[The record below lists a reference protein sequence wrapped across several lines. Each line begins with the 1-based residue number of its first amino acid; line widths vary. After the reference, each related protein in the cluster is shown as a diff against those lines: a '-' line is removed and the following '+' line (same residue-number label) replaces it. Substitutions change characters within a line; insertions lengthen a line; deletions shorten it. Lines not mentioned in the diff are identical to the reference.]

1 MINTNPNNLA
11 CDYNNV
17 QDIFETYALKGS
29 IVEFGTMTGTTT
41 TAFANQFP
49 NTQIF
54 TIDHFQGLEK
64 TNKALPY
71 TSNWTQG
78 AFRNDNYQ
86 EVLANFA
93 NFPNIKMILSDIHA
107 LTEPADY
114 GIEEVGFCHIDVDI
128 YEPTVSALEFIS
140 KTTWDR
146 LFIRFDDWHGG
157 EAEYDQ
163 HERLAFAEW
172 IEKYDYEYEI
182 VCGGVWGGVIVTKKI
197 K

>member
-41 TAFANQFP
+41 TAFACQFP

-64 TNKALPY
+64 TNKALPH
-71 TSNWTQG
+71 TSDWRQG

-182 VCGGVWGGVIVTKKI
+182 VCGGVWGGVIVTKK
-197 K
+197 

>member
-114 GIEEVGFCHIDVDI
+114 VIEEVGFCHIDVDI